1 MWDSELREMRTAV
14 FTFDSGER
22 RAVQVTMPSKRYKWH
37 EDTEK
42 AVMKEWNAKW
52 PNAAHKVV
60 KVHLMRK

>member
-14 FTFDSGER
+14 LTFDNGNKQI
-22 RAVQVTMPSKRYKWH
+22 VQITMPSKRYKWH
-37 EDTEK
+37 DDTEH